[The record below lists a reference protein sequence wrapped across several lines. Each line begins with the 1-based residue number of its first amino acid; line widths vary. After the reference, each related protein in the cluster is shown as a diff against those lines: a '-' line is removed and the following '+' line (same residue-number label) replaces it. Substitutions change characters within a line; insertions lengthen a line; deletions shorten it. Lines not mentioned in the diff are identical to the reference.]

1 MASTNSTTLGTVS
14 IVNEDLNEDL
24 AELDTGAAIQALK
37 SLSLADPPI
46 STPSTHRAQSQHPT
60 KLRHHS
66 HRTTAK
72 LKANVLLGRRPRH
85 SCHRGRVSPIQ
96 AVFKVRKLRIAST
109 GWIGLA
115 DHGVAPEDTAVNAEE
130 QGSAPTHTLTDF
142 FGPTATIPGFTL
154 VPYLGPEAHPI
165 LDSSG
170 PSISEERQS
179 HRRGV
184 FTQLTAGVSFGGGQV
199 QPGALVN
206 GAINAAILA
215 SLLSSDPFIRLAG
228 FATGLFA
235 TWAPNLFDFYRDYM
249 GRFYRR
255 YTHLKRPFLNG
266 IFSAC
271 TFNLGPHTCALGHRD
286 FANFAL
292 GWCPIT
298 AFGRF
303 DYKKGGHLILW
314 DCRLILEFPPGC
326 TIIIPSAAIFH
337 SNIPI
342 APHERRYSFTQYTA
356 GGLFRWVEH
365 GFKTEEEYLATLTA
379 EGRREEKELGLR
391 RAREAA
397 AMFST
402 LDELKAM

>member
-1 MASTNSTTLGTVS
+1 MSSSDAAPAIAITV
-14 IVNEDLNEDL
+14 
-24 AELDTGAAIQALK
+24 
-37 SLSLADPPI
+37 
-46 STPSTHRAQSQHPT
+46 
-60 KLRHHS
+60 
-66 HRTTAK
+66 
-72 LKANVLLGRRPRH
+72 
-85 SCHRGRVSPIQ
+85 
-96 AVFKVRKLRIAST
+96 AVFPLSKRFSRSRCR
-109 GWIGLA
+109 
-115 DHGVAPEDTAVNAEE
+115 PEDTAVNAEE

-154 VPYLGPEAHPI
+154 VPYLGPEARPI

-170 PSISEERQS
+170 HVAAVFGGMPDEPDFMANVHDPAVEAMEDARTRASISEERQS

-206 GAINAAILA
+206 GAINAASLA

-228 FATGLFA
+228 FATTGDSLPIGPQ
-235 TWAPNLFDFYRDYM
+235 TSL
-249 GRFYRR
+249 FYRR
-255 YTHLKRPFLNG
+255 YTRLKRPFVNG
-266 IFSAC
+266 IFFAC

-303 DYKKGGHLILW
+303 DYRKGGHLILW
-314 DCRLILEFPPGC
+314 DCRLVLEFPPGC

-337 SNIPI
+337 SNIPSLLMS
-342 APHERRYSFTQYTA
+342 ATTLSLNTPPAASFV
-356 GGLFRWVEH
+356 G
-365 GFKTEEEYLATLTA
+365 
-379 EGRREEKELGLR
+379 REEKELGLR
-391 RAREAA
+391 S
-397 AMFST
+397 MFST